1 MMRIPGLRGVGAGEI
16 AKRCLRQGMLH
27 DTLTHARAISYQV
40 LFSFFPFLIFFFAL
54 LGYLDLAN
62 LFDWLRR
69 HSEVFFLHQ
78 TAPQINAIIDQLEQR
93 RHGMLSLGAVVA
105 LWAASSAMRAM
116 MRAMNVVYEV
126 RETRPLWKRYAWSIA
141 ATLAIG
147 PMLASAL
154 TLLLVRPDAL
164 EALARVLGVNVS
176 LAVLW
181 AWWLRWPVI
190 LMLLTAT
197 VTVVYWVGPDVQQ
210 RFVFVTPG
218 AFVAVLAWFIASLGF
233 DVYVRE
239 IAAIG
244 DVYGSVGTLVVLLL
258 YCLISALM
266 LLFGAELN
274 AAVEY
279 CSPLGKNPGE
289 RAPGRRETASGH
301 HAA

>member
-1 MMRIPGLRGVGAGEI
+1 MMRIPGLRGIGPGEI
-16 AKRCLRQGMLH
+16 ARRCIQQCVLH

-54 LGYLDLAN
+54 LGFLDLAN

-69 HSEVFFLHQ
+69 HSEVFFLRQ
-78 TAPQINAIIDQLEQR
+78 TAPQINALIDQLEQR
-93 RHGMLSLGAVVA
+93 HHGMLSLGVAVA

-116 MRAMNVVYEV
+116 MRAMNAVYEV
-126 RETRPLWKRYAWSIA
+126 RETRALWKRYAWSIA

-147 PMLASAL
+147 PMLALAL
-154 TLLLVRPDAL
+154 TLLLVRPDAM
-164 EALARVLGVNVS
+164 EALVRVFGVDVS

-190 LMLLTAT
+190 LLLLTAT
-197 VTVVYWVGPDVQQ
+197 VTVIYWVGPDVQQ

-218 AFVAVLAWFIASLGF
+218 AFLAVLAWFFASLGF
-233 DVYVRE
+233 DVYVRD
-239 IAAIG
+239 IATIG
-244 DVYGSVGTLVVLLL
+244 DVYGSIGTIVVLLL
-258 YCLISALM
+258 YCLFSSLI

-289 RAPGRRETASGH
+289 RAPGLHETASEH
-301 HAA
+301 HPA